1 MGRTPATS
9 LPEALAVILSQ
20 DLPMSQALAAY
31 AAELRRLN
39 PTFASAYDELVARL
53 QSIDVGAAAPKVGEA
68 MPDFVLPDQ
77 DGRLVRLDD
86 FTRKGP
92 VVISINRGH
101 WCPFCRIELSGLET
115 QYAQL
120 AGQGAHFVSIM
131 PERREFTK
139 IAQQRGVTF
148 PILSDIDHGYAL
160 TLGLVFWIGAEL
172 EGLMMKAGRSLPAYQ
187 GANGWFLPVP
197 ATFVVGAD
205 GRILARHVDP
215 DFRLSRMEGEE
226 IAAALNA
233 GRPT

>member
-1 MGRTPATS
+1 MGKTPATS
-9 LPEALAVILSQ
+9 LPEALAAILSQ

-39 PTFASAYDELVARL
+39 PTIASAYDNLVARL
-53 QSIDVGAAAPKVGEA
+53 HSSDIGTGAPKVGEP

-101 WCPFCRIELSGLET
+101 WCPFCRIELSGLEA
-115 QYAQL
+115 QHAQL
-120 AGQGAHFVSIM
+120 SGQGAHFVSIM

-139 IAQQRGVTF
+139 LAQQRGVTF

-160 TLGLVFWIGAEL
+160 TLGLAFWVGSEL
-172 EGLMMKAGRSLPAYQ
+172 EDLMSTAGRNLPAYQ

-205 GRILARHVDP
+205 GRIL
-215 DFRLSRMEGEE
+215 MQGEE
-226 IAAALNA
+226 ITAALNA
-233 GRPT
+233 AASN